1 MTKKF
6 FKSIKTIL
14 LLLAISSSTGLFAN
28 GTQVQNFQ
36 VEDFEMGNMLTWNTS
51 IETQNKEFVV
61 QRSTDGLTFNTI
73 GSVQAK
79 GNSTVTQAY
88 NFLDISADK
97 GATQYRL
104 KQVNVDGTFNMTAVV
119 SINKAIS
126 NNFTIASMTPLEQQN
141 TVEITLDVKKAA
153 AVTYM
158 VEEYEGMLI
167 YTATQYLQSGRNT
180 ITIDISELDLGTYKI
195 SIKDKDESE
204 SIIFKTGAKKNVE
217 AFADFDDGKGTKNKD

>member
-1 MTKKF
+1 MKKRL
-6 FKSIKTIL
+6 FKTTRVTL
-14 LLLAISSSTGLFAN
+14 LFLALISTSNLFAS
-28 GTQVQNFQ
+28 GTQIQNFQ
-36 VEDFEMGNMLTWNTS
+36 VDDFEMGNMLTWTTS
-51 IETQNKEFVV
+51 IEVQNKEFVI
-61 QRSTDGLTFNTI
+61 QRSTDGTTFKTI

-79 GNSTVTQAY
+79 GNSVVTQAY

-97 GATQYRL
+97 GATEYRL
-104 KQVNVDGTFNMTAVV
+104 KQINVDETFKMSTTV

-141 TVEITLDVKKAA
+141 TVEITLDVKRDA

-180 ITIDISELDLGTYKI
+180 ISIDISELEVGTYKI
-195 SIKDKDESE
+195 SLKGDEETE
-204 SIIFKTGAKKNVE
+204 SILFKTGAKKNVE